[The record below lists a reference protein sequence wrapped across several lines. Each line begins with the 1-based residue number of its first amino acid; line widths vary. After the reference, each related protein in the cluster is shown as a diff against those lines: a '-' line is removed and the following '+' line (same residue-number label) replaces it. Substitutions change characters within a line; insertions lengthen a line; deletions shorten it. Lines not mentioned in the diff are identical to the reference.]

1 VNAAGSNQTP
11 FVSATNAVYFN
22 PSTGTLFA
30 VAKSFRIPHP
40 TKSGKMLVY
49 GVLEG
54 PENGVYARGRLTGSN
69 TIELPEYWTKL
80 VDPNSITVNLTP
92 IGKFQQVFVENI
104 AENVVYV
111 GSENAIDCFF
121 TVWAERVD
129 IDKLVVETESDGD

>member
-1 VNAAGSNQTP
+1 MH
-11 FVSATNAVYFN
+11 FN
-22 PSTGTLFA
+22 PNTGTLFA

-40 TKSGKMLVY
+40 TKTGKMLVY

-92 IGKFQQVFVENI
+92 IGSFQQIYVHDIVD
-104 AENVVYV
+104 NVVYV
-111 GSENAIDCFF
+111 SGERAIDCFF

-129 IDKLVVETESDGD
+129 IDKLVVETEIDGN

>member
-11 FVSATNAVYFN
+11 FVSTTNAVYFN

-40 TKSGKMLVY
+40 TKTGKMLVY

-80 VDPNSITVNLTP
+80 VDPTSITVNLTP
-92 IGKFQQVFVENI
+92 IGKFQQVYVENI
-104 AENVVYV
+104 TDNVVYV
-111 GSENAIDCFF
+111 GGENAIDCFF

-129 IDKLVVETESDGD
+129 IDKLVVEQ